1 MLRSL
6 ALGDEFSIALPSQEV
21 IRYCACFDKNWP
33 RTTTMG
39 LLARMRR
46 RRRSQLSVR
55 NYRRLLKDVE
65 RYDRIFKGSHAYGF
79 LDWDVE
85 NKSLFWDGGFWTYLG
100 YSEKDMRLI
109 SDANTFMDFVHVE
122 DRERLRS
129 TIMRHIKDHGPG
141 EAVFRIRDKAGRFI
155 WAEVRCDAIRNLEGR
170 VTYTSGLIFDISR
183 QKEVEEAL
191 IVSEGRYSRILKA
204 SNDGVWEWTA
214 DHGGFHFSSRCWEQ
228 LGFVDGDDK
237 LNPGGDRL
245 EVWRERIHP
254 DDLELFDK
262 TLNDHF
268 MKKNAFDVKYRIL
281 GADEQWRW
289 IRARGQM
296 HYDEAGRP
304 WRMSGTN
311 MDITELKQAE
321 ERVIKAKDAAERA
334 NMAKSEFLSSMS
346 HELRTPLN
354 AILGFTQLFELDT
367 NLTADQRDNLDEIKR
382 AGEHLLSLVG
392 EVLDLAR
399 IESGRMQICQESVDA
414 QRAIRDCVALVQN
427 QADARR
433 ISIEVKDAAVDE
445 PKVWT
450 DRRRLNQVLLNL
462 LSNAV
467 KYNRHGGK
475 VRVSTRIIASQL
487 MQFRVVDTGK
497 GIADELHSQ
506 LFQPFNRLGAD
517 NSSIE
522 GTGVGLVISKSLIEQ
537 MGGVIGFNSV
547 EGEGSTFWF
556 QLPLKKPEHDE
567 QGDEQGDDEPSGDSA
582 FKLNFEG
589 TRRVLYVEDSTPNQ
603 RLMQRILKHY
613 PQIELTVVPDGFSGL
628 FEARTSVPDLIIM
641 DINLPGMSGFETL
654 DIMKRDDVTSNIPVI
669 ALSANAME
677 HDVQKGREA
686 GFLHYLTKPL
696 QLSELIRVFNTL
708 LA

>member
-1 MLRSL
+1 
-6 ALGDEFSIALPSQEV
+6 
-21 IRYCACFDKNWP
+21 
-33 RTTTMG
+33 MG